1 MARTVGSKNTK
12 YRGIPIDLYRRK
24 RAELSKEEFDSWL
37 AKKSGKPVIDVATVS
52 SMIAELESLKKEVS
66 WYSQQLSVA
75 REKLYRLE
83 GRSWIQRLFNL
94 KG

>member
-24 RAELSKEEFDSWL
+24 RGELSKQEFDSWL
-37 AKKSGKPVIDVATVS
+37 AKKSGKPVVDVATVS
-52 SMIAELESLKKEVS
+52 SMIAELEHLKRENS
-66 WYSQQLSVA
+66 WYSKELAYA
-75 REKLYRLE
+75 RDELCKLE
-83 GRSWIQRLFNL
+83 NRSWIQRLFNL

>member
-1 MARTVGSKNTK
+1 MARTVGSNNTK

-24 RAELSKEEFDSWL
+24 RAELSKQEFDSWL
-37 AKKSGKPVIDVATVS
+37 AKKSGKPVIDVANVS
-52 SMIAELESLKKEVS
+52 SMIAELESLNKEVS

>member
-1 MARTVGSKNTK
+1 MARTVGGKNTK

-24 RAELSKEEFDSWL
+24 RAELSKQEFDSWL

-52 SMIAELESLKKEVS
+52 SMIAELESLNKEVS